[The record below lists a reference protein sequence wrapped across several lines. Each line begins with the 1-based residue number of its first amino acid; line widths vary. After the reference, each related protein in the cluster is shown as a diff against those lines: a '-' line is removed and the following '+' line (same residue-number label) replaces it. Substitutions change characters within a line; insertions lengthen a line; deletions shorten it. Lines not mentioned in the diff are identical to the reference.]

1 MTEVNSLKIIKRA
14 AFMRGFM
21 VGFFITLIFLFI
33 GIIWIVTS
41 PSSDEQQPKPYLS
54 STYMVLPDNV
64 QDWKVTTDRN
74 QNIYYCEVDNKWY
87 FCYPNFKSDSK

>member
-1 MTEVNSLKIIKRA
+1 MEVLWL
-14 AFMRGFM
+14 
-21 VGFFITLIFLFI
+21 VFFTFNLLIYRHYMDQ
-33 GIIWIVTS
+33 TS

-87 FCYPNFKSDSK
+87 FAIQILRVIANKYYGLR